1 MRETAGI
8 AAAPAARCNKV
19 LRGSFI
25 LNPPSLL
32 RSYSI
37 TSLARME
44 VEAMFFYGRR
54 GSPLPVALVEGRR
67 RAQPGTPNTLGARK
81 AKVFHQVNQALAQ
94 SKIQRRPVD
103 RFYARHFDLRQDRCR
118 SFGRPHRRRLLRLCC
133 KRPCRS
139 HASEQADELAPLHSI
154 TSSARA
160 SSVGGISRPRAL
172 AVVRLMTRSNL
183 VGCSTGMSAG
193 FTPRSILSTWSAAR
207 R

>member
-139 HASEQADELAPLHSI
+139 HASEQADELAPPNHSI

-160 SSVGGISRPRAL
+160 SSVSGMSRPSDL
-172 AVVRLMTRSNL
+172 AVLRLIRSSNL
-183 VGCSTGMSAG
+183 AGCRTGKSEG
-193 FTPRSILSTWSAAR
+193 FSPLRIRPA
-207 R
+207 